1 MQYQASYYLVP
12 CGNFALHFHPE
23 HLADL
28 RASGLSDAT
37 IRAAGVYSIRP
48 CDIAHFF
55 NLRKG
60 VPSEIKSA
68 LCFPY
73 QGGDFA
79 RIKLFP
85 SLAKMKYSQPPK
97 TGARLYMPFKIG
109 DGSLYVCEGEKK
121 TLAAYQ
127 AGLNSVGIGGLWN
140 WLSNGEP
147 IGDLKLIEW
156 DGREV
161 TIIPDSDVFNRV
173 DLMRAVYAL
182 GRELQSQGASVY
194 VAQIPQGGA
203 AKVGLDDF
211 LVSGGKEGA
220 LEVFSLSHRV
230 FKACGYWHGRWRFQK
245 VVQAAA

>member
-1 MQYQASYYLVP
+1 MRFQAPYSIVP
-12 CGNFALHFHPE
+12 GGNLALHFHPD

-28 RASGLSDAT
+28 RASGLSDNT
-37 IRAAGVYSIRP
+37 IKAAGVYSIRP

-55 NLRKG
+55 NLRRG
-60 VPSEIKSA
+60 VPSRIQSA

-97 TGARLYMPFKIG
+97 TAARLYTPLEIG
-109 DGSLYVCEGEKK
+109 DGPVYVCEGEKK
-121 TLAAYQ
+121 TLASYQ
-127 AGLNSVGIGGLWN
+127 AGLNSVGIGGLWS
-140 WLSNGEP
+140 WFSNGDP
-147 IGDLKLIEW
+147 IDDLKLIEW
-156 DGREV
+156 DDREV

-194 VAQIPQGGA
+194 VAQIPQA
-203 AKVGLDDF
+203 CAVKVGLDDF
-211 LVSGGKEGA
+211 LVAGGKVSA
-220 LEVFSLSHRV
+220 LEVFSLGHSNYKRLSFWHNEWK
-230 FKACGYWHGRWRFQK
+230 FKRALK
-245 VVQAAA
+245 EAA